1 MTWQRIQIEIIDKIG
16 IITINYPPANAL
28 GYQTMKELDEAIEF
42 LLRASEVKVFVIT
55 GKGKFFVA
63 GADINELQ
71 EFTLETMAEFN
82 GLTTHVLS
90 TLTYSP
96 RPVICAINGL
106 TFGGGLELVL
116 ACDIRIAVEVAKFG
130 FTEINLGLIPGAGGT
145 QRLPRIVGIGRAKEL
160 ILTGRQITS
169 TEALELGI
177 IEQVVPS
184 EYLMEETLKLARTI
198 AEKSA
203 VAVRVAKRS
212 IMDGIELPL
221 VQALELEQRLFA
233 ELLGTEDKVEGV
245 AAFLEKRPPRF
256 KDR

>member
-1 MTWQRIQIEIIDKIG
+1 MAWQRIQIETIDKIG
-16 IITINYPPANAL
+16 IITINYPPANVL
-28 GYQTMKELDEAIEF
+28 GYQTMKELDEAVEF
-42 LLRASEVKVFVIT
+42 FLKASEVKVFVIT

-71 EFTLETMAEFN
+71 ELTPEKTAEFN
-82 GLTTHVLS
+82 GITTHVLG
-90 TLTYSP
+90 TLTHSP
-96 RPVICAINGL
+96 KPVICAINGMA
-106 TFGGGLELVL
+106 FGGGLELAL

-130 FTEINLGLIPGAGGT
+130 FPEINLGLIPGAGGT
-145 QRLPRIVGIGRAKEL
+145 QRLPRIVGAGRAKEL
-160 ILTGRQITS
+160 ILTGRSIIA

-177 IEQVVPS
+177 VEQVVSS
-184 EYLMEETLKLARTI
+184 EHLMEETLKMARTI

-203 VAVRVAKRS
+203 VAVLAAKRS

-245 AAFLEKRPPRF
+245 AAFLEKRSPRF